1 MKKKTLVQQKKD
13 NLEFCSETL
22 GLNKKQT
29 KQVLAATN
37 ELGVNVEYF
46 ANEFMETSSVQV
58 HQNDYLN
65 IAMFNAMFWEF

>member
-1 MKKKTLVQQKKD
+1 MKSEVDQIID
-13 NLEFCSETL
+13 NLEFCIETI
-22 GLNKKQT
+22 GLNDEQT
-29 KQVLAATN
+29 GEVLAATN

>member
-13 NLEFCSETL
+13 NLEFCFETL

-29 KQVLAATN
+29 KEILAATK
-37 ELGVNVEYF
+37 EIGVNVEYF